1 MPSRLNKMDVFT
13 IKSRYDPFTGTYDDS
28 NNWNFINACAVCTNR
43 PKCRYNSVEIISNGT
58 CLNFNYS
65 NSTVITKVFYDT
77 RDVYSIDRANK
88 FKQGKSP
95 YVTFNSGDVT

>member
-1 MPSRLNKMDVFT
+1 MPSRLNKNDVFT
-13 IKSRYDPFTGTYDDS
+13 IKSRYDPFTDTYDDS

-43 PKCRYNSVEIISNGT
+43 SVCRYNTINVMSNGT

-77 RDVYSIDRANK
+77 RDVCSIDRTNK

-95 YVTFNSGDVT
+95 YVTFISGDVT